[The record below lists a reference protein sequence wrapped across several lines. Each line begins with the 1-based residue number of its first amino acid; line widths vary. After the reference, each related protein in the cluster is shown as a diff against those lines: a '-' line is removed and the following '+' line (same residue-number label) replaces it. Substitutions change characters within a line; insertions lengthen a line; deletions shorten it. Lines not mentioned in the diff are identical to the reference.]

1 MTLATVDTT
10 FDNLQSSL
18 ANLCVT
24 EDAHTR
30 LTMIEDVKKFLFEAP
45 SSWDQV
51 DGSMMIKRCVLPGT
65 CDSISCVL
73 WKGLLYI
80 TGTDIV
86 RSLLFRFHAFGR
98 LVTNIKKF
106 EEGIFS
112 DLRNLKPG
120 TDSCLECPKSDF
132 LDLLYKYK
140 CIRTQKKQKVFCWFS
155 VPHDRLFLD
164 ALERDLKRENMG
176 METSTIAFAEPS
188 LSFTFNKVQQLSD
201 SLQKSTQLAAADPR
215 SNPLS
220 ISLEDINT
228 TPDLGL
234 TGSYSQNDTKVL
246 LQKSSE
252 TTLDKYSASE
262 DDLFEFLSA
271 MQIDGQSD
279 IPLGNWNSMDSQT
292 ENSSMSEGE
301 ISVDS
306 LAINRDLT
314 YASSDF
320 FWKNSIGESSAS
332 GSVLSHNACD
342 LSPLIDTKIN
352 DSHVFNAN
360 HEMKVTFDDSYIPV
374 PELAINGCQEF
385 SNIIIPTSSPQLD
398 TPSLSNAI
406 VGSFPLYDTASA
418 YKQRR
423 RRATSVNVPMATQP
437 MSTAGK
443 RARRHTNSRSMTGDN
458 PFIPIFTFDV
468 DTTINNSNTTADI
481 LAKQVIPNN
490 DTKSNTVRA
499 YNCPLTSCNRAFKRL
514 EHLKRHMRT
523 HTCERP
529 YQCPSCGKRFSR
541 SDNLSQ
547 HQKTHEKQRNVKVEK
562 GRRRQQSSP
571 CQISVAKSSESLDL
585 MQSFQKLSDT
595 NGGDCTSNAQR
606 SRTGS
611 FVVGDVSDYLWNLQS
626 TLLPYNDK
634 C

>member
-1 MTLATVDTT
+1 MTIATVDAT
-10 FDNLQSSL
+10 FDSLQTSL
-18 ANLCVT
+18 ANLCVN

-45 SSWDQV
+45 TSWDQV
-51 DGSMMIKRCVLPGT
+51 DGSMMIKRCLIPGT

-201 SLQKSTQLAAADPR
+201 SLQKSTQLAAGDIR
-215 SNPLS
+215 NNPLS
-220 ISLEDINT
+220 ISLDDISPT
-228 TPDLGL
+228 TDLEMA
-234 TGSYSQNDTKVL
+234 GSYAQKDNKVH
-246 LQKSSE
+246 LQETSE
-252 TTLDKYSASE
+252 NTFDKYSTSE
-262 DDLFEFLSA
+262 EDLFEFLSA

-279 IPLGNWNSMDSQT
+279 TTHRYWNSMDSQT

-306 LAINRDLT
+306 LAINCDLK
-314 YASSDF
+314 YASTEF
-320 FWKNSIGESSAS
+320 FWKKNVGESSS
-332 GSVLSHNACD
+332 SESVLSHNNTCD
-342 LSPLIDTKIN
+342 IPSLSDIKIN
-352 DSHVFNAN
+352 D
-360 HEMKVTFDDSYIPV
+360 T
-374 PELAINGCQEF
+374 QF
-385 SNIIIPTSSPQLD
+385 SNIMIPTTSSHLD
-398 TPSLSNAI
+398 TSSLSNTI

-423 RRATSVNVPMATQP
+423 RRATSVNMPMATQP
-437 MSTAGK
+437 KNTIGK
-443 RARRHTNSRSMTGDN
+443 RVRRHTNTRSLTSDQQ
-458 PFIPIFTFDV
+458 FVPI
-468 DTTINNSNTTADI
+468 S
-481 LAKQVIPNN
+481 
-490 DTKSNTVRA
+490 VRS
-499 YNCPLTSCNRAFKRL
+499 YNCPLSSCNRAFKRL

-541 SDNLSQ
+541 SDNLLQ
-547 HQKTHEKQRNVKVEK
+547 HQKTHEKQRNVKIEK

-571 CQISVAKSSESLDL
+571 CQISMAKSSDSLDL
-585 MQSFQKLSDT
+585 MQSFHKLNDVS
-595 NGGDCTSNAQR
+595 GGDVAPIVQR
-606 SRTGS
+606 SRTDS
-611 FVVGDVSDYLWNLQS
+611 FIVGDVSDYLWNLQ
-626 TLLPYNDK
+626 PYNDK

>member
-1 MTLATVDTT
+1 M
-10 FDNLQSSL
+10 
-18 ANLCVT
+18 CVT
-24 EDAHTR
+24 ESAHAR
-30 LTMIEDVKKFLFEAP
+30 LAMIEDVKRFLFEAP
-45 SSWDQV
+45 TSWDQV
-51 DGSMMIKRCVLPGT
+51 EGNMMIKRCVLPGT

-188 LSFTFNKVQQLSD
+188 LSLTFNNVQQLSD
-201 SLQKSTQLAAADPR
+201 SLQKTAQLSALDPN

-220 ISLEDINT
+220 ISLDDINASSDVELKNT
-228 TPDLGL
+228 VVH
-234 TGSYSQNDTKVL
+234 SEARAL
-246 LQKSSE
+246 LQDTAE
-252 TTLDKYSASE
+252 NAFDRYSTSE

-271 MQIDGQSD
+271 MQIDGHSD
-279 IPLGNWNSMDSQT
+279 TPPANWNTMDSQT

-306 LAINRDLT
+306 LAINSDPKFIE
-314 YASSDF
+314 SNPDF
-320 FWKNSIGESSAS
+320 FWKNSMPEPSSLA
-332 GSVLSHNACD
+332 GPVLSHSPCD
-342 LSPLIDTKIN
+342 LTTISSEAKSNADTPF
-352 DSHVFNAN
+352 FNAN
-360 HEMKVTFDDSYIPV
+360 VDMKVTFGDSYMTV
-374 PELAINGCQEF
+374 PNLAVTHCQGLP
-385 SNIIIPTSSPQLD
+385 NIMVSSAPSSLD
-398 TPSLSNAI
+398 TSLSNAI
-406 VGSFPLYDTASA
+406 VGSFPLYDTANA

-423 RRATSVNVPMATQP
+423 RRAISVNVPMATEP
-437 MSTAGK
+437 KITAGK
-443 RARRHTNSRSMTGDN
+443 RVRRHTNSRSTTADDQ
-458 PFIPIFTFDV
+458 FIPMFTFDLH
-468 DTTINNSNTTADI
+468 TTAETPD
-481 LAKQVIPNN
+481 KQAIPN
-490 DTKSNTVRA
+490 DTKDNSIRA
-499 YNCPLTSCNRAFKRL
+499 YNCPLSSCNRAFKRL

-547 HQKTHEKQRNVKVEK
+547 HQKTHEKQRTNKSEQ
-562 GRRRQQSSP
+562 RRQRQQSSST
-571 CQISVAKSSESLDL
+571 QNVINSSGIHLTQSLENLNATIESETVA
-585 MQSFQKLSDT
+585 T
-595 NGGDCTSNAQR
+595 VQR
-606 SRTGS
+606 SRTESSVIGNL
-611 FVVGDVSDYLWNLQS
+611 SDYLWPTQAP
-626 TLLPYNDK
+626 LLPYNDK
-634 C
+634 Y